1 MLAVAL
7 QRRQGEFRLDIAF
20 EAPTPGVI
28 ALFGRSGCGKTT
40 VVDLI
45 AGLRRAD
52 AGRIEIDGVTLLD
65 SARGVA
71 VPAERR
77 RVGYVFQDGRLFP
90 HLDVRGNL
98 AYGQRRA
105 GRAGVRVGFAEV
117 VELLGL
123 DALLA
128 RRVHQLSGGEKQRV
142 ALGRALLAQPR
153 LLLLDEPLAALDQA
167 RREEVLPY
175 LERLRDELALPMLL
189 VTHDYDEV
197 LRLATH
203 MVLMDGGRL
212 LAQGPPAQLSLAP
225 ELRAI
230 VGPEAIGAVLEGVV
244 AAVDAG
250 AGLARVDVAGGA
262 LSIEAGAL
270 AAGQRVRLQ
279 LLARDLI
286 LATERPRALSV
297 RNALA
302 GRVTAIEADG
312 AHAALVH
319 VDAGGTPVIVRVTAQ
334 AAGELALQP
343 GLAVWVLVKAVTLR
357 THVYQAAATTRGDA
371 G

>member
-7 QRRQGEFRLDIAF
+7 QRRQGDFALDVAF

-52 AGRIEIDGVTLLD
+52 AGRIEIDGATLLD
-65 SARGVA
+65 TARGLA
-71 VPAERR
+71 IPAERR

-105 GRAGVRVGFAEV
+105 RGAPVRVGFDEV
-117 VELLGL
+117 VTLLGL
-123 DALLA
+123 GALLG

-153 LLLLDEPLAALDQA
+153 VLLLDEPLAALDQA

-203 MVLMDGGRL
+203 VVLMDGGRL

-244 AAVDAG
+244 AAIDA
-250 AGLARVDVAGGA
+250 ATGLARAEVAGGV
-262 LSIEAGAL
+262 LSIEAGGL

-286 LATERPRALSV
+286 LATERPRSLSV

-302 GRVTAIEADG
+302 GAVARLEADG
-312 AHAALVH
+312 AHAVLVH
-319 VDAGGTPVIVRVTAQ
+319 VAAGGTPVIVRVTAQ
-334 AAGELALQP
+334 AAAELALRAGAP
-343 GLAVWVLVKAVTLR
+343 VWVLVKAVTLR
-357 THVYQAAATTRGDA
+357 THVFQAAAARSG
-371 G
+371 

>member
-1 MLAVAL
+1 MLAVSVR
-7 QRRQGEFRLDIAF
+7 RRQGEFRLDVAF

-52 AGRIEIDGVTLLD
+52 SGRIEIDGAVLLD
-65 SARGVA
+65 TARGIA
-71 VPAERR
+71 IPAERR

-105 GRAGVRVGFAEV
+105 RGSEVRVGFEEIVA
-117 VELLGL
+117 LLGL
-123 DALLA
+123 ASLLE

-175 LERLRDELALPMLL
+175 LERLRDQLALPMLL

-203 MVLMDGGRL
+203 VVLMDRGRR
-212 LAQGPPAQLSLAP
+212 LAQGPPTQLSLAP

-244 AAVDAG
+244 LAVDAD
-250 AGLARVDVAGGA
+250 AGLARVGVAGGA
-262 LSIEAGAL
+262 LSIEAGSL

-286 LATERPRALSV
+286 LATERPHALSV

-302 GRVTAIEADG
+302 GRVAALEADG
-312 AHAALVH
+312 AHATLVQ
-319 VDAGGTPVIVRVTAQ
+319 VDAGGTAVIVRVTAQ
-334 AAGELALQP
+334 ATHELGLRAGLP
-343 GLAVWVLVKAVTLR
+343 VWVLVKAVTLR
-357 THVYQAAATTRGDA
+357 THVFQAGTAHAP
-371 G
+371 

>member
-1 MLAVAL
+1 MLAVTL
-7 QRRQGEFRLDIAF
+7 RRRQGDFLLDVAF

-40 VVDLI
+40 VVELI
-45 AGLRRAD
+45 AGLRRPD
-52 AGRIEIDGVTLLD
+52 AGRIAVDGALLLD
-65 SARGVA
+65 GARGLS

-77 RVGYVFQDGRLFP
+77 RVGCVFQDGRLFP

-98 AYGQRRA
+98 DYGRRRA
-105 GRAGVRVGFAEV
+105 RNLVQYVGFEEV
-117 VELLGL
+117 VALLGL
-123 DALLA
+123 ETLL
-128 RRVHQLSGGEKQRV
+128 RRRTHQLSGGEKQRV
-142 ALGRALLAQPR
+142 ALARALLAQPR

-175 LERLRDELALPMLL
+175 LERLRDELAVPMLL

-203 MVLMDGGRL
+203 VVLMDGGRV

-225 ELRAI
+225 QLRAI
-230 VGPEAIGAVLEGVV
+230 VGPEAIGAVLEGRVM
-244 AAVDAG
+244 AVDA
-250 AGLARVDVAGGA
+250 ASGLARVAVGSGT
-262 LSIEAGAL
+262 LSVEADGL
-270 AAGQRVRLQ
+270 AAGQRLRLQ

-286 LATERPRALSV
+286 LATGPPHGLSV

-302 GRVTAIEADG
+302 GSVTAIEVDG

-319 VDAGGTPVIVRVTAQ
+319 VAAGGTAIIVRVTAQ
-334 AAGELALQP
+334 AVSELALRG

-357 THVYQAAATTRGDA
+357 THVYHARTQ
-371 G
+371 